1 MLVTCSSLGKHNWTG
16 VRAASKHCTSPFSL
30 KARKTAPSGWQTR
43 LEAVKLA
50 FTWLSTRFSTLEERC
65 QAVQEDYD
73 AHLVKGED
81 GAINCT
87 KEHTVGERDKSVT
100 DHQVGNDHRPRDSSS
115 QVLPV
120 LQGKDGVLQLG
131 FT

>member
-1 MLVTCSSLGKHNWTG
+1 M
-16 VRAASKHCTSPFSL
+16 RAASKHCTSPFSL